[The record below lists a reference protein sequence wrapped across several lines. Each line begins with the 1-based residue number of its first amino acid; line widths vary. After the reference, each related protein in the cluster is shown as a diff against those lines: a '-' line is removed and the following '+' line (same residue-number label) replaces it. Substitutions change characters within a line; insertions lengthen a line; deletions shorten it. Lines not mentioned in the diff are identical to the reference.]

1 MFKKIY
7 ILTLIYCFVFKES
20 ISIKPNDLCI
30 IKECRDQSNQ
40 FEYDKCNQLNCHG
53 IYNLIFLI
61 QFIKILVSLKN
72 FLK

>member
-7 ILTLIYCFVFKES
+7 ILTLICCFVFKES

-40 FEYDKCNQLNCHG
+40 FEYNICNQFNCHG
-53 IYNLIFLI
+53 LLNL
-61 QFIKILVSLKN
+61 FIL
-72 FLK
+72 